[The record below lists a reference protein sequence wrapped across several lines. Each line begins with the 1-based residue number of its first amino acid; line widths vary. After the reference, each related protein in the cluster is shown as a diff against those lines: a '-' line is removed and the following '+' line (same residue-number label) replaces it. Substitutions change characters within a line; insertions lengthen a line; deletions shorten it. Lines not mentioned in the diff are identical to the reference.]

1 MPSYAITGVSKGIGF
16 EFLRQYSN
24 DPKNVVIGI
33 VRDKA
38 ATLDRV
44 SQDSDLKNRQ
54 NIHILQADLVD
65 YDSLQAA
72 VVDVA
77 AITGGSLDC
86 LIANAALVKSFGA
99 YDPIGVLGEQ
109 PELVAK
115 SLREQF
121 EVNVIGNV
129 HLFNLFVPLIL
140 KGQAK
145 KVIFITSGIADPEFT
160 RKYDVAV
167 NSLYAAAK
175 GAMNVLVAK
184 YSAQYRKD
192 GVLFLALCP
201 GLVDTGHFSD
211 TTPEQLEKVQDLMA
225 TFARYAPHF
234 KGPKT
239 PEQSV
244 TAMRSVIANAIR
256 YAASKSL
263 AIFGRDP
270 AELGNVLMRIAL
282 VKNTASATA
291 LFRSILAL
299 SSLHRHGIHS
309 RAIELK
315 ISAIKALAAASG
327 SSLDAVEAMQHVAA
341 GMLLSS
347 FETHQATCTSGDWT
361 RYLRGAKH
369 VIDAAGL
376 DELPH
381 DDDLAALLDWVYYQ
395 DVLSRFSVR
404 HWHRD
409 AQGKPAA
416 ESDVESVTGTLR
428 AKPSKA
434 APPALRLIELLSDVC
449 DIISNRILEATSTDE
464 NKSYLRILEWR
475 IRTMAISTTADDDDD
490 EREDATLI
498 TELYRLATLLY
509 LHRASFEMSWPATR
523 TQQLLDRGF
532 CLLAQLGA
540 CDRQFPIFV
549 LGCEARSDEQ
559 RAVVLD
565 LITRT
570 ERGPSSRSFNYT
582 RAMLQAV
589 WAQDDLAVTSREIGY
604 LDKMSYVISCC
615 KNLPTF
621 A

>member
-1 MPSYAITGVSKGIGF
+1 MALITKPDLRWNRRRALVGKLPSHQNTSGRPHADKT
-16 EFLRQYSN
+16 R
-24 DPKNVVIGI
+24 I
-33 VRDKA
+33 VH
-38 ATLDRV
+38 V
-44 SQDSDLKNRQ
+44 SQQDMEIHYQLNRSTTNVKKRKRQ
-54 NIHILQADLVD
+54 ETVWPALEINIPIAWIPAEIEVD
-65 YDSLQAA
+65 Q
-72 VVDVA
+72 
-77 AITGGSLDC
+77 
-86 LIANAALVKSFGA
+86 
-99 YDPIGVLGEQ
+99 
-109 PELVAK
+109 
-115 SLREQF
+115 
-121 EVNVIGNV
+121 
-129 HLFNLFVPLIL
+129 
-140 KGQAK
+140 
-145 KVIFITSGIADPEFT
+145 
-160 RKYDVAV
+160 
-167 NSLYAAAK
+167 
-175 GAMNVLVAK
+175 
-184 YSAQYRKD
+184 
-192 GVLFLALCP
+192 
-201 GLVDTGHFSD
+201 
-211 TTPEQLEKVQDLMA
+211 QDLIQ
-225 TFARYAPHF
+225 HF
-234 KGPKT
+234 
-239 PEQSV
+239 
-244 TAMRSVIANAIR
+244 RH
-256 YAASKSL
+256 AASKSL

-270 AELGNVLMRIAL
+270 TELGNVLMRIAL

-291 LFRSILAL
+291 LFRSILAF

-395 DVLSRFSVR
+395 DVLARFSVR

-428 AKPSKA
+428 AKASKA
-434 APPALRLIELLSDVC
+434 APPALRLIELLSNVC
-449 DIISNRILEATSTDE
+449 DIISHKILEAISTDE

-475 IRTMAISTTADDDDD
+475 IRTTAITTTADDNDDKS
-490 EREDATLI
+490 EDATLI
-498 TELYRLATLLY
+498 TELYRLATLVY
-509 LHRASFEMSWPATR
+509 LHRASFEMPWPATR
-523 TQQLLDRGF
+523 TQQLVDKGF
-532 CLLAQLGA
+532 CLLARLGA

-559 RAVVLD
+559 RAVLLD

-582 RAMLQAV
+582 RALLQAI
-589 WAQDDLAVTSREIGY
+589 WAQDDLAATSREVGY